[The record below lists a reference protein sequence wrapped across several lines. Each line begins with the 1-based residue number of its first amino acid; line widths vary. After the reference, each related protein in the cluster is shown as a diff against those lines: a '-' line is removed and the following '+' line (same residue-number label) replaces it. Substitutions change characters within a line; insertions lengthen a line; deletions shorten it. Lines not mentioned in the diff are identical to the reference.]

1 MEQGGSIV
9 ATYETSLYDEWGVR
23 RNDFGLASLF
33 GTSFTGKEEGPLLN
47 SYLTLEKDP
56 ATGQFPSLL
65 AGFEDATR
73 IINGTHCVTV
83 TPLGQRCI
91 FTAPPSPA
99 LS

>member
-33 GTSFTGKEEGPLLN
+33 GTSFTGKVKGPMLN
-47 SYLTLEKDP
+47 SYLSLKDRHRHHP
-56 ATGQFPSLL
+56 LL

-73 IINGTHCVTV
+73 IINGAHRVTV
-83 TPLGQRCI
+83 TPLNAAGY
-91 FTAPPSPA
+91 SP
-99 LS
+99 LELIPQLP